1 MKMKKYKFCQS
12 CGMPLSR
19 DPKGGGTEA
28 DGSKSAKYCSY
39 CYEKG
44 KFTQPEIATTKG
56 MQKFCREMMRKQGS
70 SAFTAWLFTLSIPSL
85 ERWKKL

>member
-39 CYEKG
+39 CYANG
-44 KFTQPEIATTKG
+44 KFTQPEIATAKG

-70 SAFTAWLFTLSIPSL
+70 SAFTAWLFTLSIPGL
-85 ERWKKL
+85 ERWKK